1 MVAPWLSWLTV
12 FSTAA
17 GRSERFS
24 FFSFSWGG
32 VCCVAACDAI
42 AHVNSRAIVHF
53 MNRIRSSSRG
63 TCEFYAAVPYS
74 GLTGDCLGDK
84 RDVARARRIRS
95 LYPPCPSLRSRMNK
109 PSIQVLGLLAS
120 VALAWP
126 GASSAQTFKVA
137 KYSIGGDGGTDY
149 LTAEPGTGRV
159 FVSRS
164 THVMVIDGATGK
176 VIGDIPDT
184 PRTHGIALAPKS
196 GHGFTTNAGDS
207 TVTMFDLVSLA
218 VVKKIKVPTGGL
230 DGIMYDDYSDRI
242 ILTNHSRPAGTVVA
256 IEPKNGDIVGT
267 VQLEDDSP
275 EGAASDGKG
284 KIFVN
289 NEGKNTIQVIDEKT
303 MTAIASWPLAPC
315 EGPTGIAYDRATDRI
330 FAGCGK
336 TSVVLDAKTGK
347 VIATIANGDGVDALG
362 WDPAQKLIYI
372 PAGRDSNVTVV
383 HQDSPDKYT
392 VVATVPTMRGAKTI
406 SVDTQKHVAYLFQP
420 EYGPL
425 PAGTPPPQPG
435 ARPQRGPVI
444 GAWFFAISH

>member
-1 MVAPWLSWLTV
+1 
-12 FSTAA
+12 
-17 GRSERFS
+17 
-24 FFSFSWGG
+24 
-32 VCCVAACDAI
+32 
-42 AHVNSRAIVHF
+42 
-53 MNRIRSSSRG
+53 
-63 TCEFYAAVPYS
+63 
-74 GLTGDCLGDK
+74 
-84 RDVARARRIRS
+84 
-95 LYPPCPSLRSRMNK
+95 MNK
-109 PSIQVLGLLAS
+109 PSLQVFALFAG

-126 GASSAQTFKVA
+126 GASSAQGFKVA

-164 THVMVIDGATGK
+164 THVMVVDGATGK

-196 GHGFTTNAGDS
+196 GHGFITNGGDS
-207 TVTMFDLVSLA
+207 TVTMFDIASLA

-230 DGIMYDDYSDRI
+230 DGIMYDDFSDRI

-256 IEPKNGDIVGT
+256 IDPKSGDLVAT

-289 NEGKNTIQVIDEKT
+289 NEGKSTIQVIDEKT
-303 MTAIASWPLAPC
+303 MTVLASWPLAPC

-336 TSVVLDAKTGK
+336 MSVVLDAKTGK
-347 VIATIANGDGVDALG
+347 VVATIANGDGVDALG
-362 WDPAQKLIYI
+362 WDPVQKLIYI

-383 HQDSPDKYT
+383 RQDGPDKYT
-392 VVATVPTMRGAKTI
+392 VVATVSTMRGAKTI
-406 SVDTQKHVAYLFQP
+406 SVDTQKHIAYLFQP
-420 EYGPL
+420 EYGPP

-435 ARPQRGPVI
+435 QRPVRGPVI
-444 GAWFFAISH
+444 GAYFFAITH